1 VKTHLAYT
9 HNTNALKT
17 HGLLLIFSRKR
28 KSRAINDAPT
38 GFYQPVY
45 VTSRAEIKE
54 PKRRRGDKKVAE
66 ANLESWGSSHP
77 CRTEAES
84 QGKKVARLSCESF
97 GEAQDKLREASR
109 ILNHLQRRDPPTI
122 SPG

>member
-28 KSRAINDAPT
+28 KSRANNDAPT

-54 PKRRRGDKKVAE
+54 PERRQGDKKVAE
-66 ANLESWGSSHP
+66 ANLESW
-77 CRTEAES
+77 AES
-84 QGKKVARLSCESF
+84 QGKQVARLSCESF

-109 ILNHLQRRDPPTI
+109 ILSHLQR
-122 SPG
+122 